1 MIKLIFASGENGE
14 FGTPTGMP
22 WPRHK
27 EDMQEFRRLTKDN
40 LVVMGNETFK
50 TLGSKP
56 LPERTNLILTN
67 SLPYYGMD
75 FTREDVI
82 FAKSHQDSFGAFLKY
97 LDNVIEEDV
106 YVIGGAG
113 ILVSA
118 LPYTDVVFH
127 TVFHKVTEEAT
138 VHLPFENFFEKLHDN
153 RVFTK
158 VQSKPSE
165 DGKAT
170 FEIYVP
176 QVKGHF

>member
-22 WPRHK
+22 WHRHK
-27 EDMQEFRRLTKDN
+27 EDMQEFKRLTKDN

-50 TLGSKP
+50 TLGSNP
-56 LPERTNLILTN
+56 LPERENLILTN
-67 SLPYYGMD
+67 SVPYYGID
-75 FTREDVI
+75 FSKDDAM
-82 FAKSHQDSFGAFLKY
+82 FAKAHQDSFGAFLKY
-97 LDNVIEEDV
+97 LDSNIEEDV
-106 YVIGGAG
+106 FVIGGAG

-118 LPYTDVVFH
+118 LPYADVVFH

-138 VHLPFENFFEKLHDN
+138 VHLPFENFFEKLYDN